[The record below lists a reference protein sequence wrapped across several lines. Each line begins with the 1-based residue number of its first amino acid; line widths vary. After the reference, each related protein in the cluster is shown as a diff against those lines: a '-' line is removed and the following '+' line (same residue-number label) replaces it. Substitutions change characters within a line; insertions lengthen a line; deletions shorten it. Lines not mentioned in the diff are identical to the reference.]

1 MDLALLRT
9 PHGCW
14 RVFHWD
20 PPAKLS
26 PKIMTTK
33 AGPAPPGAG
42 SHGQI
47 RTVGLLTVV
56 VKRWVKTG
64 VWFIMLVNNNQ
75 MLIMLVKNDGSII
88 ETPHKSNYTDKPV
101 L

>member
-1 MDLALLRT
+1 MINHGLLPTKLLSSLGRLDQGPRRRMRT

-14 RVFHWD
+14 RVHWD

-56 VKRWVKTG
+56 KLMGENWC
-64 VWFIMLVNNNQ
+64 LVD
-75 MLIMLVKNDGSII
+75 IAGEK
-88 ETPHKSNYTDKPV
+88 
-101 L
+101 